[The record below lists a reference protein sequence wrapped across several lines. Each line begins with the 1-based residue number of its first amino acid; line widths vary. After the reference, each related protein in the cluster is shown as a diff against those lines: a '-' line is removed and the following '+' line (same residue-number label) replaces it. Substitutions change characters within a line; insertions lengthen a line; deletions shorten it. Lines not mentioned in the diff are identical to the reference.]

1 VIGGSTLPTIQR
13 PHHTGIAVSDL
24 ERSVRFYRDV
34 LGFEL
39 AFAWNPR
46 ADYIRTL
53 IGYPGADVHSAIL
66 RMPNSDYFLEL
77 MEVRDVAKR
86 AVDTGT
92 ANPGVAHIAF
102 FTDDCD
108 GLYAELRA
116 KGVEAVSAPVTPT
129 IGPNEGGRAVY
140 MLDPDG
146 VRLEFV
152 QTARSFGD
160 YAVSDHGGDG

>member
-1 VIGGSTLPTIQR
+1 MATIQR
-13 PHHTGIAVSDL
+13 PHHTGLTVTDL
-24 ERSVRFYRDV
+24 DRSVRFYRDV

-46 ADYIRTL
+46 EAYIRTL
-53 IGYPGADVHSAIL
+53 IGYPEADVHAAIL

-77 MEVRDVAKR
+77 LEIRDVER
-86 AVDTGT
+86 QAVDTGS

-108 GLYAELRA
+108 GLYAELTA

-129 IGPNEGGRAVY
+129 IGPNKGGRAVY
-140 MLDPDG
+140 VLDPDG
-146 VRLEFV
+146 VRVEFV
-152 QTARSFGD
+152 QTAMSFGD
-160 YAVSDHGGDG
+160 YAATEAGRGA

>member
-1 VIGGSTLPTIQR
+1 VATIGR

-24 ERSVRFYRDV
+24 ERSVRFYRDI

-39 AFAWNPR
+39 TFAWNPR
-46 ADYIRTL
+46 AEYIETL

-66 RMPNSDYFLEL
+66 RMPDSDVFLEL
-77 MEVRDVAKR
+77 MEIRDVAKR

-92 ANPGVAHIAF
+92 ANPGVAHICF

-108 GLYAELRA
+108 GLYAELTAR
-116 KGVEAVSAPVTPT
+116 GVAAVSAPVTPT

-152 QTARSFGD
+152 QTPRSFGD
-160 YAVSDHGGDG
+160 YAAAGRDGDP

>member
-1 VIGGSTLPTIQR
+1 MATIQR
-13 PHHTGIAVSDL
+13 PHHTGLTVTDL
-24 ERSVRFYRDV
+24 DRSVRFYRDV

-46 ADYIRTL
+46 EAYIGTL
-53 IGYPGADVHSAIL
+53 IGYPEADVHAAIL

-77 MEVRDVAKR
+77 LEIRGVEKQ

-108 GLYAELRA
+108 GLYAELTA

-129 IGPNEGGRAVY
+129 IGPNRGGRAVY

-146 VRLEFV
+146 VRVEFV
-152 QTARSFGD
+152 QTAMSFGEYVAKD
-160 YAVSDHGGDG
+160 ADRGT

>member
-1 VIGGSTLPTIQR
+1 MATIQR
-13 PHHTGIAVSDL
+13 PHHTGLTVTDL
-24 ERSVRFYRDV
+24 DRSVRFYRDV

-46 ADYIRTL
+46 EAYIGTL
-53 IGYPGADVHSAIL
+53 IGYPEADVHAAIL

-77 MEVRDVAKR
+77 LEIRGVEKQ

-108 GLYAELRA
+108 GLYAELTA

-129 IGPNEGGRAVY
+129 IGPNRGGRAVY

-146 VRLEFV
+146 VRVEFV
-152 QTARSFGD
+152 QTAMSFGD
-160 YAVSDHGGDG
+160 YAAKDPGRAA

>member
-1 VIGGSTLPTIQR
+1 MATIQR
-13 PHHTGIAVSDL
+13 PHHTGLTVTDL
-24 ERSVRFYRDV
+24 DRSVRFYRDV

-46 ADYIRTL
+46 EAYIRTL
-53 IGYPGADVHSAIL
+53 IGYPEADVHAAIL

-77 MEVRDVAKR
+77 LEIRGVEKQ

-108 GLYAELRA
+108 GLYAELTA

-129 IGPNEGGRAVY
+129 IGPNRGGRAVY

-146 VRLEFV
+146 VRVEFV
-152 QTARSFGD
+152 QTAMSFGD
-160 YAVSDHGGDG
+160 YAAKDADRGT